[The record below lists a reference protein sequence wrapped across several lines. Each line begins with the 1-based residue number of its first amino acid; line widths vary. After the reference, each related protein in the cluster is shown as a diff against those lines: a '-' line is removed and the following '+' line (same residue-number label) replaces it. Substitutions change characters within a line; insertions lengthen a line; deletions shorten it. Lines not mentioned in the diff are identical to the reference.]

1 MKIFRACALPVGS
14 LLVCASL
21 ALPAFAQANGGGCVV
36 EQAAQ
41 AALDR
46 QIKAIEAAQTDV
58 SSFFKGEN
66 SCINADLLN
75 MIDFSQFIQDP
86 LNMLSQIGNLNMDQ
100 LLNQAVQ
107 KACEVA
113 NEQIAD
119 VTGNLNSSF
128 ADWDSGLDDQ
138 IKDIISDGQ
147 VRIP

>member
-1 MKIFRACALPVGS
+1 MKLFRACALPVGS

-21 ALPAFAQANGGGCVV
+21 ALPAIAQSTGGGCVV

-66 SCINADLLN
+66 SCINGDLLN
-75 MIDFSQFIQDP
+75 MIDFSRFIQDP

-128 ADWDSGLDDQ
+128 ADWDSGLSDQ
-138 IKDIISDGQ
+138 IRDIISDGQ
-147 VRIP
+147 VSIP